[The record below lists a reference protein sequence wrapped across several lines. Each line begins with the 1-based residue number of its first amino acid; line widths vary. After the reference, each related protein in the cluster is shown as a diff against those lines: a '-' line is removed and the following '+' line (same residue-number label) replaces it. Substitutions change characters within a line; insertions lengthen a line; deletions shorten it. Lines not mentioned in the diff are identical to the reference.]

1 LKKGHYEDPET
12 LVNQFHKVL
21 ASKLGGNSE
30 RVRLSYDN
38 FTQRMTLKLEPNSML
53 ILKKSFA
60 NLLGFFEEDFDESG
74 DIVYKDRPDTIFFGP
89 FDQNKRIDGK
99 RMIDMQRGFYSLFV
113 YCDLV
118 EPVLVG
124 DMKAPLLRTV
134 HIKGKDGE
142 MINKIFQNVQYA
154 PLQKKHFETIEIN
167 IRDDAGKPVPFERGR
182 VIVTL
187 HFKQKKPSFF

>member
-1 LKKGHYEDPET
+1 
-12 LVNQFHKVL
+12 
-21 ASKLGGNSE
+21 
-30 RVRLSYDN
+30 
-38 FTQRMTLKLEPNSML
+38 ML

-60 NLLGFFEEDFDESG
+60 NLLGFFQTDFDQAT
-74 DIVYKDRPDTIFFGP
+74 DIVYMDRPDTIFFGP
-89 FDQNKRIDGK
+89 YDTNKRIEGR

-124 DMKAPLLRTV
+124 DMKAPLLRTIN
-134 HIKGKDGE
+134 IKGKDGE
-142 MINKIFQNVQYA
+142 MINRIFQNVQYA

-167 IRDDAGKPVPFERGR
+167 IRDDEGKPVPFERGR

-187 HFKQKKPSFF
+187 HFKQRRPPYF